1 MSVIKLI
8 KQRLHLIAYRIYV
21 QNTFEVIQKFE
32 YILTESIHTNYKLTK
47 PAIYLNYYVF
57 IFIFK
62 RCYNTVGDK
71 LERSWTILSEVF
83 L

>member
-8 KQRLHLIAYRIYV
+8 KQRLLLIAYRIYV
-21 QNTFEVIQKFE
+21 QNTFEVIQKIQ
-32 YILTESIHTNYKLTK
+32 YIFNQSIHTNYKLTK
-47 PAIYLNYYVF
+47 PAIYLNHYVF
-57 IFIFK
+57 IFN